1 MRKHLTFALAMI
13 FSALAFAAFGV
24 AGADWWPDPWWLAGI
39 AALLCPVLAMAALAA
54 FIRWDDMRDDETMP
68 PAVPWD
74 CDLQYGLYGHNP
86 GSYDDK
92 EA

>member
-1 MRKHLTFALAMI
+1 MTSGTDGTTM
-13 FSALAFAAFGV
+13 
-24 AGADWWPDPWWLAGI
+24 GAK
-39 AALLCPVLAMAALAA
+39 VQ
-54 FIRWDDMRDDETMP
+54 

-86 GSYDDK
+86 GSYDDT